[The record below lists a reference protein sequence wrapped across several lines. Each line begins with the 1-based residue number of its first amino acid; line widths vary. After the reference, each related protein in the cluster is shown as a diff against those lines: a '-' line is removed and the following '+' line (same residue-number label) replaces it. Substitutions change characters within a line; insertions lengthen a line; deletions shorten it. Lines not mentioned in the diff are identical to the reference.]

1 MAEHPLK
8 NLDIMTSNEITNSI
22 PYSPNHIRRLE
33 DAGHFPKRIRIGGNR
48 VAWLRHEVEDWL
60 LQRVKERDARRS
72 SENGKAPPAKQF
84 KIKPTA
90 R

>member
-33 DAGHFPKRIRIGGNR
+33 DAGQFSNRIRIGGNR
-48 VAWLRHEVEDWL
+48 IAWLRHEVEDWL
-60 LQRVKERDARRS
+60 LQRVKERDAAVHLKMEERHQQS
-72 SENGKAPPAKQF
+72 NTK
-84 KIKPTA
+84 
-90 R
+90 

>member
-48 VAWLRHEVEDWL
+48 IAWLRHEVEDWL
-60 LQRVKERDARRS
+60 LQRVKERDAAVHLKMEKRHQQS
-72 SENGKAPPAKQF
+72 TSK
-84 KIKPTA
+84 
-90 R
+90 

>member
-33 DAGHFPKRIRIGGNR
+33 DAGIFPNVSALEETALHGSGMKSKIGCCKGSR
-48 VAWLRHEVEDWL
+48 
-60 LQRVKERDARRS
+60 
-72 SENGKAPPAKQF
+72 NGMPPF
-84 KIKPTA
+84 I
-90 R
+90 